1 MDWLA
6 QSMRFFPMSASSM
19 FLTSQFTCVGV
30 VDILCCASPV
40 ARCAKL
46 GYESKACLVQTPG
59 AKSLRGRSR
68 RGREGP
74 LFHGPAGSLLLQ
86 GVRDWLML
94 QTRVAGQLFSLIGLL
109 PGELGIV

>member
-40 ARCAKL
+40 ARCAKI
-46 GYESKACLVQTPG
+46 GYESKACLVLTLGLKPYEAGVG
-59 AKSLRGRSR
+59 AALKGRSSTAR
-68 RGREGP
+68 LGLYFFTACVTGSCFR
-74 LFHGPAGSLLLQ
+74 PASL
-86 GVRDWLML
+86 
-94 QTRVAGQLFSLIGLL
+94 ANFSALSVFSQVNSG
-109 PGELGIV
+109 